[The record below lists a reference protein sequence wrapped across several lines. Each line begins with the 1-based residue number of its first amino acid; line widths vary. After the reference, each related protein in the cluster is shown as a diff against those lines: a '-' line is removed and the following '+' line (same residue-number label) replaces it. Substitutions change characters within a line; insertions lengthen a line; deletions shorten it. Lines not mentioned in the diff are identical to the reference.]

1 MSENSTLPLISI
13 VVATYNGAQYLD
25 VQMQSLVQQ
34 TYTNLEIIVVD
45 DGSTDATRDILEQ
58 YSNSHSFIR
67 LHYNPVNLGYVKNF
81 EKGCSLAQGSFIALC
96 DQDDYWHPE
105 KVEKLYHAI
114 GNHSMAFCNSTL
126 CDENLQSIGVT
137 IADRVNSRPYYNCLE
152 QAVFCR
158 IYGHAALITRE
169 LAQRAIPFLTMIP
182 HDWWLCYMA
191 TLVNGI
197 TYLPESLV
205 KYRQHSANLL
215 GAVGGKRRKKDKQYQ
230 QDKKKKETEHTRL
243 RIKAFYEACP
253 ASKEQEKA
261 VLQQLV
267 QCYQSFSLANNFRRM
282 LLFFQYHTL
291 LLAPKKRSAFRNYL
305 FCLKT
310 FTRVV

>member
-1 MSENSTLPLISI
+1 MQSSNLPLISI

-25 VQMQSLVQQ
+25 VQMQSLVKQ
-34 TYTNLEIIVVD
+34 TYPHLEIVVVD
-45 DGSTDATRDILEQ
+45 DGSSDATRGILEKYQ
-58 YSNSHSFIR
+58 REYSFVH
-67 LHYNPVNLGYVKNF
+67 LHYNPTNLGYVKNF
-81 EKGCSLAQGSFIALC
+81 EKGCSLAKGAFIALC
-96 DQDDYWHPE
+96 DQDDYWHRE
-105 KVEKLYHAI
+105 KVEKLYYTI
-114 GNHSMAFCNSTL
+114 GDHSMAFCNSTL
-126 CDENLQSIGVT
+126 CDENLESIGVT

-158 IYGHAALITRE
+158 IYGHATLITRE
-169 LAQRAIPFLTMIP
+169 LAEKATPFLTMIP

-191 TLVNGI
+191 TLLKGI

-230 QDKKKKETEHTRL
+230 KDKKKKEITNTRL
-243 RIKAFYEACP
+243 RIQAFYEACSP
-253 ASKEQEKA
+253 DKVHEKE
-261 VLQQLV
+261 VLKQLTE
-267 QCYQSFSLANNFRRM
+267 CYQSFSLRNNFKRM
-282 LLFFQYHTL
+282 FLFFRYYPL
-291 LLAPKKRSAFRNYL
+291 LLAPKKRTGFRNIL